1 MFCFIVNISIKCC
14 YSFDF
19 FFWHRCLHFK
29 DTKKINMLKK
39 EIALILS
46 ILVQFIRLT
55 PQVFG
60 GGDIFKGYMI
70 KYVLSANLL
79 ILICMISEG

>member
-1 MFCFIVNISIKCC
+1 
-14 YSFDF
+14 
-19 FFWHRCLHFK
+19 
-29 DTKKINMLKK
+29 MLLK

-55 PQVFG
+55 PHVFG
-60 GGDIFKGYMI
+60 EKDIFKGYMI

-79 ILICMISEG
+79 ILTCMISEG